1 MRGLRMADHVIDAP
15 SHEESA
21 MTTVHIR
28 QSTTVSLNRFVAA
41 LINFGP
47 GRGRSSRT
55 ATGTGS
61 ESTSAATPG
70 LT

>member
-1 MRGLRMADHVIDAP
+1 
-15 SHEESA
+15 

-41 LINFGP
+41 LINF
-47 GRGRSSRT
+47 SRT
-55 ATGTGS
+55 REASRPATGTGS